1 MEDDVSRARPA
12 SHGRTVAA
20 TAPPSRRDQTPRVA
34 RTVSPAR
41 AVGVATGSVAVADA
55 RRAPLDV
62 VSSLDDTPD
71 EAVDAVR
78 YLIASLHRDDQVL
91 LPRLGFT
98 SALAGEGV
106 TFVSR
111 TVAGVMAHDSR
122 QRVCLIDLNWGSQAE
137 VKPRR
142 KRKRGRR
149 RSEETSGEVSLGL
162 ADVLRREA
170 SLRDVMVETDDP
182 NLTVV
187 PAGHATPAESQVF
200 ARSERLAQVLT
211 VLERHTDNL
220 ILDLPPVLVSSA
232 AIPLARLAGSV
243 ALVVR
248 QGVTTDAQVR
258 AALDHLSPIPSAGIV
273 LNRSSS
279 RIPRPLL
286 RRLASW

>member
-1 MEDDVSRARPA
+1 
-12 SHGRTVAA
+12 
-20 TAPPSRRDQTPRVA
+20 VA
-34 RTVSPAR
+34 RTVSPAGT
-41 AVGVATGSVAVADA
+41 VGVTNGSSAVVQAG
-55 RRAPLDV
+55 RAPLDV
-62 VSSLDDTPD
+62 VSSLDDTPE

-78 YLIASLHRDDQVL
+78 YLIASLHRDDQAL

-111 TVAGVMAHDSR
+111 TVATVMAHDAR
-122 QRVCLIDLNWGSQAE
+122 QRVCLIDLNWGTQGEAH
-137 VKPRR
+137 
-142 KRKRGRR
+142 RGRKGKR
-149 RSEETSGEVSLGL
+149 RRRASEAPTSDVPVGL
-162 ADVLRREA
+162 ADVLRRDA
-170 SLRDVMVETDDP
+170 SLRDVMLETEDP
-182 NLTVV
+182 NLTLV
-187 PAGHATPAESQVF
+187 PAGRATPAEGQVF

-211 VLERHTDNL
+211 ILQRHTDNL

-258 AALDHLSPIPSAGIV
+258 AALDHLSPIPSAGVV
-273 LNRSSS
+273 LNRASS
-279 RIPRPLL
+279 RIPRPVL

>member
-1 MEDDVSRARPA
+1 
-12 SHGRTVAA
+12 
-20 TAPPSRRDQTPRVA
+20 VA
-34 RTVSPAR
+34 RTVSPAGT
-41 AVGVATGSVAVADA
+41 VGVTNGSSAVAEA

-62 VSSLDDTPD
+62 VGSLDDTPD

-78 YLIASLHRDDQVL
+78 YLIASLHRDDQAL

-111 TVAGVMAHDSR
+111 TVASVMAHDSR
-122 QRVCLIDLNWGSQAE
+122 QRVCLIDLNWGSQGEAH
-137 VKPRR
+137 
-142 KRKRGRR
+142 RGRKGKR
-149 RSEETSGEVSLGL
+149 RRRASEDATGEVPVGL
-162 ADVLRREA
+162 ADVLRRDA
-170 SLRDVMVETDDP
+170 SLRDVMLETEDP
-182 NLTVV
+182 NLTLV
-187 PAGHATPAESQVF
+187 PAGRATPAEGQVF

-211 VLERHTDNL
+211 VLERHTDTL

-258 AALDHLSPIPSAGIV
+258 AALDHLSPTASAGVV
-273 LNRSSS
+273 LNRASS